1 MPSSQRQDPLPA
13 FRFVVEKEGKAIP
26 QVTRVTGLMLESG
39 LFFPDT
45 PGASLLPVPHV
56 VVQRGVTDDTQL
68 WDWVKMTRKDPTLR
82 YDIRI
87 LLMDASGK
95 AFNVWR
101 LVKAYPFGGTGRIS
115 SLTRVRWRSRC
126 SNSGMNGSIGNFL
139 TGRRSET
146 EPVMYRIP
154 EAGLK

>member
-1 MPSSQRQDPLPA
+1 MPSSQRQGPLPA

-95 AFNVWR
+95 AFDVWR
-101 LVKAYPFGGTGRIS
+101 LVKAYP
-115 SLTRVRWRSRC
+115 VRWYGPDLIADTSAVAFEMLEL
-126 SNSGMNGSIGNFL
+126 GY
-139 TGRRSET
+139 E
-146 EPVMYRIP
+146 RIDWELP
-154 EAGLK
+154 DGTSV